1 MKNKKYDNREISVVL
16 INENVFKEEIL
27 DSKK

>member
-16 INENVFKEEIL
+16 IDELVYKNEIL
-27 DSKK
+27 DSK

>member
-16 INENVFKEEIL
+16 IDELVYKNEIQE
-27 DSKK
+27 SK